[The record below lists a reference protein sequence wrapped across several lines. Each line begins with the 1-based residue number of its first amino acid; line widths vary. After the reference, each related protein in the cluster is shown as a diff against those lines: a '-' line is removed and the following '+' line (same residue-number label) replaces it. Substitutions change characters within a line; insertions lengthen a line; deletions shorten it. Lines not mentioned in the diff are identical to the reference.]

1 MKVTMLHLG
10 CTPSQRTSD
19 LEASQFWGGIKL
31 VFGPHWLISISWL
44 NLLGRF
50 LREKIARPSMKKMMM
65 LMMIMMILK
74 IIMENMGLNHGLTS
88 TRTPMS
94 FHFPLPPFGAS
105 ILWLLGCL
113 MPWNFD
119 QPNPSIHPSIN
130 FGNFPSNRS
139 NQTCCQAANWTRQFL
154 GNWSQD
160 VTLVNPSGK

>member
-31 VFGPHWLISISWL
+31 VFGPRWLISISWL

-74 IIMENMGLNHGLTS
+74 IIMENMGFNHGLTS

-94 FHFPLPPFGAS
+94 FHFLPSKGRPYCDFGV
-105 ILWLLGCL
+105 
-113 MPWNFD
+113 FD
-119 QPNPSIHPSIN
+119 ALKL
-130 FGNFPSNRS
+130 RS
-139 NQTCCQAANWTRQFL
+139 AQTCCQAANWTRQFL